1 MAKKRRRRG
10 KIVIKERAKIVHKGD
25 SISKDS
31 IGKDSIPKAPA
42 KVYPENSVNFKVKI
56 RKK

>member
-1 MAKKRRRRG
+1 MAKKRRRRKKQG
-10 KIVIKERAKIVHKGD
+10 KVVIRERAKLVHKGD
-25 SISKDS
+25 SI
-31 IGKDSIPKAPA
+31 GGDSIPKAPA